1 MSLKHQQQPTHNSC
15 MSACVAMISNQSV
28 TEVVEQWHDKFH
40 SKEAWLDDAMDHY
53 RIPYFYGHPKK
64 AELLSGFIYF
74 LTVPSLNIVG
84 GQHQILAAVKEGPVV
99 EIFDPAKGRDGAKY
113 YVYGECKKA
122 EEREL
127 ISWTID
133 LAIPVVE
140 WGDHATN

>member
-40 SKEAWLDDAMDHY
+40 SKAAWLDDAMDHY
-53 RIPYFYGHPKK
+53 SIPYFYGHPKK

-84 GQHQILAAVKEGPVV
+84 GLHQILAAVKEGPVV

>member
-40 SKEAWLDDAMDHY
+40 SKAAWLDDAMDHY
-53 RIPYFYGHPKK
+53 SIPYFYGHPKK

-122 EEREL
+122 EER
-127 ISWTID
+127 
-133 LAIPVVE
+133 
-140 WGDHATN
+140 